1 MKGSVNFMGIILFI
15 ILIIGSVI
23 VFKNKDK
30 RFPNNPILG
39 WIVCTIVLAI
49 TLYGIYLGYNMVAD
63 NAAYNAGYREG
74 LNY

>member
-1 MKGSVNFMGIILFI
+1 MGIILFI
-15 ILIIGSVI
+15 ILIIGSI
-23 VFKNKDK
+23 IIFKNKDT

-49 TLYGIYLGYNMVAD
+49 ALYGIYFGYNMVAD

>member
-1 MKGSVNFMGIILFI
+1 MGIILFI
-15 ILIIGSVI
+15 IFIIGSI
-23 VFKNKDK
+23 IIFKVKDK

-39 WIVCTIVLAI
+39 WVVCTIVLAI
-49 TLYGIYLGYNMVAD
+49 TLYGMYYFGEQAAD